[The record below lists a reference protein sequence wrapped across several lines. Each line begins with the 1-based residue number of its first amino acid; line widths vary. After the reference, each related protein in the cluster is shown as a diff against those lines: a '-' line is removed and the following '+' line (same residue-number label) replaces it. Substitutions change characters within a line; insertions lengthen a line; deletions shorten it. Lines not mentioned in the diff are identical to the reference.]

1 MRVDDTP
8 SLPNRIQARIE
19 SAVDG
24 LYNTLCANRV
34 TRFPWA
40 VIQTFSKAQGALL
53 AGSLAY
59 YTFLS
64 LLPLLMIAGFL
75 VGTLLHG
82 NADLQDAMET
92 AVRRLYPGIQGAE
105 ILNQLIE
112 TRAVFGLIGLVTV
125 SYAGSGFVGALT
137 ASLNQMWEVKT
148 GRNPVGHKLLNY
160 VVILLLGAVMLGS
173 TGLTI
178 WAAYLTR
185 VALGA
190 RAAPAARL
198 LDLIASPLSIF
209 FVLLLLYR
217 LLPARRLSWRSQIPG
232 AAAGAVAIE
241 LLKRGFTF
249 WAQHSAGVAVLP
261 RTLLSVVLLLVWLG
275 FFGQAILYGAALNV
289 VRDRRRRGAPL
300 MPPDFTAGDQGSP
313 ETEIAAS
320 QDGRGSVSSPAPK
333 PRA

>member
-1 MRVDDTP
+1 MDATP

-19 SAVDG
+19 SAIDG
-24 LYNTLCANRV
+24 FYNKLCANRI

-82 NADLQDAMET
+82 SQDLQDAMVT
-92 AVRRLYPGIQGAE
+92 AVKRLFPGIQGAQ
-105 ILNQLIE
+105 ILQQLIE
-112 TRAVFGLIGLVTV
+112 TRAVFGLIGLITV

-148 GRNPVGHKLLNY
+148 GRNPVGQKLLNY
-160 VVILLLGAVMLGS
+160 LVILLLGAVILGS

-178 WAAYLTR
+178 WTAYLTSI
-185 VALGA
+185 ALGA
-190 RAAPAARL
+190 QAAPAARFL
-198 LDLIASPLSIF
+198 EIIASPLSLF
-209 FVLLLLYR
+209 LVLLLLYR
-217 LLPARRLSWRSQIPG
+217 LLPARRLSWRSQLPG

-300 MPPDFTAGDQGSP
+300 MPPGFT
-313 ETEIAAS
+313 ETEGGPMTTAPPLPRVTGDAT
-320 QDGRGSVSSPAPK
+320 SSPPE
-333 PRA
+333 PRT

>member
-1 MRVDDTP
+1 MEETR
-8 SLPNRIQARIE
+8 SLPGRIQARIE
-19 SAVDG
+19 AAIDG
-24 LYNTLCANRV
+24 FYNKLCANPV

-82 NADLQDAMET
+82 SQDLQDAMVT
-92 AVRRLYPGIQGAE
+92 AVKRLFPGIQGAQ
-105 ILNQLIE
+105 ILQQLIE
-112 TRAVFGLIGLVTV
+112 TRAVFGLIGLITV

-148 GRNPVGHKLLNY
+148 GRNPVGQKLLNY
-160 VVILLLGAVMLGS
+160 LVILLLGAVMLGS

-178 WAAYLTR
+178 WTAYLTR

-190 RAAPAARL
+190 RAAPAARFL
-198 LDLIASPLSIF
+198 EVIASPLSLF

-232 AAAGAVAIE
+232 AVAGAVAIE

-300 MPPDFTAGDQGSP
+300 MPPTSP
-313 ETEIAAS
+313 TRR
-320 QDGRGSVSSPAPK
+320 GRDYYPGPLCLTK
-333 PRA
+333 RF